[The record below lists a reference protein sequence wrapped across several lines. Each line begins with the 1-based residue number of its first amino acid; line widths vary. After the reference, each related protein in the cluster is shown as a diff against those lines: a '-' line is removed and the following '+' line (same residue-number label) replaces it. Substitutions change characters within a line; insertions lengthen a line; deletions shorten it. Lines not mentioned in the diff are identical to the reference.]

1 MRVWKAQPQHMQL
14 TFLRYVNVN
23 IALALTFFYGTR
35 RRRQRQR
42 CHGAANKQRSIRKK
56 KWEVEREMETRW
68 NARNFAAAASAAFQL
83 FDSSSSSSKNHSNNT
98 NNEARPE
105 NNGSC
110 ACNARRE
117 CQPRQVV
124 YLGYLRRTNWVS
136 SVRQSCPQFCLSP
149 SLPSSPPLAYALA
162 LKWPWKVGQTRKA
175 AALAAYAAYLPLPL
189 PLSPPLLPPS
199 SALFNVFLSLVYLF
213 DDNFQSE
220 QVEVQKDSETEGRAD
235 GHGKQK
241 TTRRQLPDIIFCSG
255 SSAWNEEVNKELSVC
270 RVRFPYALLFS

>member
-1 MRVWKAQPQHMQL
+1 
-14 TFLRYVNVN
+14 
-23 IALALTFFYGTR
+23 
-35 RRRQRQR
+35 
-42 CHGAANKQRSIRKK
+42 
-56 KWEVEREMETRW
+56 METKW

-136 SVRQSCPQFCLSP
+136 SVRQSCPQFCLSS
-149 SLPSSPPLAYALA
+149 SLPSPLSTPLAYALA
-162 LKWPWKVGQTRKA
+162 LKWPWKVGQTRKT

-189 PLSPPLLPPS
+189 PLSPPLLPSS

>member
-1 MRVWKAQPQHMQL
+1 MHCQAHVQERKIRNQINIFVGSQLQGMRVWKAQPQHMQL

-35 RRRQRQR
+35 RQRQRQR
-42 CHGAANKQRSIRKK
+42 CHGAANKQRSIRKE
-56 KWEVEREMETRW
+56 KWEGDGEREMETKW

-83 FDSSSSSSKNHSNNT
+83 FDSNSSSSSKNHSNNT

-110 ACNARRE
+110 GCNERRE

-149 SLPSSPPLAYALA
+149 SLTSPLH
-162 LKWPWKVGQTRKA
+162 R
-175 AALAAYAAYLPLPL
+175 
-189 PLSPPLLPPS
+189 PLLM
-199 SALFNVFLSLVYLF
+199 LWL
-213 DDNFQSE
+213 
-220 QVEVQKDSETEGRAD
+220 
-235 GHGKQK
+235 
-241 TTRRQLPDIIFCSG
+241 
-255 SSAWNEEVNKELSVC
+255 
-270 RVRFPYALLFS
+270 

>member
-42 CHGAANKQRSIRKK
+42 CHGAANKQRSIRKGN
-56 KWEVEREMETRW
+56 ERETERERW
-68 NARNFAAAASAAFQL
+68 RRLGMHEILLLQLLLLFNCLTAAAKTTATTPTTRRGL
-83 FDSSSSSSKNHSNNT
+83 KT
-98 NNEARPE
+98 MEAV
-105 NNGSC
+105 
-110 ACNARRE
+110 RRE

-136 SVRQSCPQFCLSP
+136 SVRQSCPQFCISS
-149 SLPSSPPLAYALA
+149 SLPSPLSTPLAYALA

-189 PLSPPLLPPS
+189 PLSPPLLPSS

>member
-1 MRVWKAQPQHMQL
+1 MHEILLLQL
-14 TFLRYVNVN
+14 LLLFNC
-23 IALALTFFYGTR
+23 LT
-35 RRRQRQR
+35 
-42 CHGAANKQRSIRKK
+42 
-56 KWEVEREMETRW
+56 
-68 NARNFAAAASAAFQL
+68 AAAAAAKTTATTPTTRRGLKTMEAVLPTLAESASPARWFIWVIYGALIESAAL
-83 FDSSSSSSKNHSNNT
+83 GKVARSS
-98 NNEARPE
+98 ALP
-105 NNGSC
+105 
-110 ACNARRE
+110 
-117 CQPRQVV
+117 
-124 YLGYLRRTNWVS
+124 
-136 SVRQSCPQFCLSP
+136 P
-149 SLPSSPPLAYALA
+149 SLPSSPSLAYALA